1 MCVAISQHT
10 KYCVAVRECL
20 WFTVTN
26 HRPIRRL
33 LQIKENL
40 DMVRFV
46 GVIFKENSLSK
57 SELIDGKPLELVM
70 RFVSQ
75 QDWFLHRTSRNEMMA
90 DVPGRWG
97 HHQLYAEWHESEETL
112 DVSCNLDISFDNI
125 QLSEVTTLTS
135 LLNQDLWLGHFV
147 ACEKTHTI
155 KIKHKLM
162 LRGAGGATPEQIE
175 DIIEILL
182 GEAEQA
188 FPTIYQVLNGPY
200 AARDIVPFGMIQS
213 HGHA

>member
-1 MCVAISQHT
+1 M
-10 KYCVAVRECL
+10 
-20 WFTVTN
+20 
-26 HRPIRRL
+26 
-33 LQIKENL
+33 
-40 DMVRFV
+40 
-46 GVIFKENSLSK
+46 GNS
-57 SELIDGKPLELVM
+57 EFINARPLELVAQ
-70 RFVSQ
+70 FACQ
-75 QDWFLHRTSRNEMMA
+75 QEWFLHRANINQLIA

-97 HHQLYAEWHESEETL
+97 RHQLCAEWFETEEIL
-112 DVSCNLDISFDNI
+112 DVSCNLDITFDSI

-147 ACEKTHTI
+147 ACERTNTI

-162 LRGAGGATPEQIE
+162 LRGAGGASPEQVE
-175 DIIEILL
+175 DVIEILL

-213 HGHA
+213 LGHA